1 MSRLLSRIEANAEAM
16 MAQYPT
22 ASGLLHAAMNEAMPW
37 AVALK
42 TRRRVPELAK
52 LERLAT
58 QIVAILMASTPPEGG
73 APVPA
78 AASAA
83 PPDSPEPKMPL
94 WAAGLGSTENAAPAA
109 PQGLKLLKRG

>member
-1 MSRLLSRIEANAEAM
+1 MARRLMDRIEANAEAM
-16 MAQYPT
+16 MQQYPT

-58 QIVAILMASTPPEGG
+58 QIVAILMASTPPDDG
-73 APVPA
+73 APV
-78 AASAA
+78 SAA
-83 PPDSPEPKMPL
+83 PADAQRPRMPA
-94 WAAGLGSTENAAPAA
+94 WAAGLPDIENAAPAA